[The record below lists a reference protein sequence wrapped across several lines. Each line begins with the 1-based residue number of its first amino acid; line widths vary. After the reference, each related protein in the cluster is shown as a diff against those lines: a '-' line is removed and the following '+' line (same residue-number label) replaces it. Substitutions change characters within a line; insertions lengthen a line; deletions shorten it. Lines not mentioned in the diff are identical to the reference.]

1 MTSTCNLEVAPLTFV
16 RVTVSNDGPIP
27 TAWNSVYVI
36 PFGSARNPIT
46 FSTRPSLA
54 EDRPGDTAVSSAVSN
69 CCPRSAENCRG
80 GLASEVVTMALGP
93 SPATVHPR
101 GSSRVAGSTPI
112 VAVGA
117 AGPDGADDVDLASD
131 EFPWGPTDPFVQL
144 ETSSAAASAPAAPRT
159 QFARTVPMILRRAAD
174 GTRSRTLSKTT
185 GRMTQRSAAFE
196 LPNASATHWAVIC
209 GHKRQ
214 RLDHH
219 DR

>member
-16 RVTVSNDGPIP
+16 RVTVTNGGPIP

-69 CCPRSAENCRG
+69 CCPSSAENCRG
-80 GLASEVVTMALGP
+80 GLASDAVTMALGP
-93 SPATVHPR
+93 SPSPATAHPR
-101 GSSRVAGSTPI
+101 GSSRVAGSTPT

-117 AGPDGADDVDLASD
+117 AGPDGDDDVDMASA

-144 ETSSAAASAPAAPRT
+144 ETSSAAASAPTAPRT
-159 QFARTVPMILRRAAD
+159 QFARTVPMIQRRAAD
-174 GTRSRTLSKTT
+174 GTRSLTLSKTT
-185 GRMTQRSAAFE
+185 GRMTQRSGR
-196 LPNASATHWAVIC
+196 S
-209 GHKRQ
+209 
-214 RLDHH
+214 
-219 DR
+219 